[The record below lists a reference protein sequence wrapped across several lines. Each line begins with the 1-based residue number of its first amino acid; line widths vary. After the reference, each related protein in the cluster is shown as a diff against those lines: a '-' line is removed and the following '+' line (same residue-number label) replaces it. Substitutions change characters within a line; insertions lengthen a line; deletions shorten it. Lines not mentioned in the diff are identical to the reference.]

1 MAPRSKKI
9 RSFSPYQYNIQ
20 YVKPGRGPVQ
30 IAKPYVK
37 AASVTE
43 NEYVVTKLD
52 PKFFTFL
59 ENAFYYTIDDECE
72 VNFNKLVSTF
82 NIRHDKRMIPYE
94 TNELIESKLHTKIIS
109 ANTKNGVQY
118 YWKSKKIMQIN
129 HNLNSTVECIA
140 ILNNSE
146 YLRCTYTYISSNII
160 DLNFSNEFIGS
171 DIITIILIQ
180 LSNNYNITNN
190 MIAFKEFNY
199 DEIVED
205 DLKGI
210 IALDNKFG
218 NSNLFPI
225 IFNTD
230 GKRYELSNFDI
241 APNHI
246 AFKETDLKSIN
257 DFDSEIDIY
266 TLNLNEIRAQN
277 QNVPDNI
284 LYKENEKFRKYFDLI
299 RENEKKIKLL
309 NDYGR
314 KYDIEKIVLY
324 YFNIKYHKH
333 DVQYN
338 INTNF
343 VTWTGKNT
351 VEIKHNLN
359 GYVTYLMDEVDMNSV
374 KIYKVDANCIKLE
387 FLRNIPNVFSIKI
400 YKVN

>member
-1 MAPRSKKI
+1 MAPRIKKI

-20 YVKPGRGPVQ
+20 YAKPGRGPVQ

-37 AASVTE
+37 TASVTE

-59 ENAFYYTIDDECE
+59 ENAFYYTIDDECN
-72 VNFNKLVSTF
+72 VSFNKLVSTF
-82 NIRHDKRMIPYE
+82 NIRSDKRMIPYE
-94 TNELIESKLHTKIIS
+94 INELIESKLHTKVIS
-109 ANTKNGVQY
+109 ANTKNGIQY
-118 YWKSKKIMQIN
+118 YWKSRKIMQIN
-129 HNLNSTVECIA
+129 HNLNSMVECVA

-146 YLRCTYTYISSNII
+146 YLRCTKTYISSNII
-160 DLNFSNEFIGS
+160 DLNFSNEFNGN
-171 DIITIILIQ
+171 DVITIILIQ

-190 MIAFKEFNY
+190 MISFKEFNY
-199 DEIVED
+199 DEILED
-205 DLKGI
+205 DLKGNI
-210 IALDNKFG
+210 VLDNKFG

-230 GKRYELSNFDI
+230 GKSYELSYFDI

-246 AFKETDLKSIN
+246 AFKESDLKSIN
-257 DFDSEIDIY
+257 DFDSEIDVY
-266 TLNLNEIRAQN
+266 TLNLNEIRKQN
-277 QNVPDNI
+277 LNIPDNV
-284 LYKENEKFRKYFDLI
+284 LYKENETFRKYFDLI
-299 RENEKKIKLL
+299 QENEKKIKLL

-324 YFNIKYHKH
+324 YFNTKYNKH

-338 INTNF
+338 VNTNF

-359 GYVTYLMDEVDMNSV
+359 GYVTYLLDDINMNMV

-387 FLRNIPNVFSIKI
+387 FLQNIPNVFSIKI